1 MKKVTKAQILVL
13 REKGLSYSEIASEL
27 ECSKSTIC
35 YHLKEGQKEKVLN
48 RTRESR
54 RTKILEWKL
63 MRFKQR
69 MRKERKRHS
78 IKQKK
83 FRDIISEKRYDF
95 MKRAGNHDST
105 DFSIEEAIRIVE
117 DNPVCYLTGQPIDIY
132 DGKQYAFDHK
142 IPVSKGGDNSLAN
155 LGLCLI
161 KANMSKTDMTLEEYL
176 TLCQKVLTHH
186 GYKVTKSANLSS
198 ET

>member
-1 MKKVTKAQILVL
+1 MKKVTKTQVLAL
-13 REKGLSYSEIASEL
+13 REMGLSYSEIASEL
-27 ECSKSTIC
+27 GCSKSTIC
-35 YHLKEGQKEKVLN
+35 YHLKEDQKEKVLN

-54 RTKILEWKL
+54 RTKVLEWKL

-69 MRKERKRHS
+69 TAKERKRHS

-95 MKRAGNHDST
+95 MKRAGNHEST
-105 DFSIEEAIRIVE
+105 DFSIEEAIKMVE
-117 DNPVCYLTGQPIDIY
+117 DHPFCYLTGEPIDIY

-142 IPVSKGGDNSLAN
+142 VPASRGGDNSLNN

-176 TLCQKVLTHH
+176 SLCQKVLSHH
-186 GYKVTKSANLSS
+186 GYTVTKSD
-198 ET
+198 